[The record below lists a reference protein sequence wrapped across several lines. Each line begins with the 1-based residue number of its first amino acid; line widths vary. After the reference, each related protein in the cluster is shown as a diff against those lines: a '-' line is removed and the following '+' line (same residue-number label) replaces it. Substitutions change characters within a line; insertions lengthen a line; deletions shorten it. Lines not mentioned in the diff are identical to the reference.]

1 MTNEA
6 KPAVALVSIEN
17 TDRETIS
24 LSTNRQ
30 FIELIERSWER
41 HEAEGGI
48 CSAEMRKRL
57 KAKITRRKDGKSA
70 KYADREGKM
79 LQSVRGVYR
88 NGKIELSEKVPDIET
103 AEVIVTFLPN
113 GQSIKLG
120 ERGFSPEQI
129 IELRERLAT
138 FEEDW
143 NAPGMEAYDN
153 LPTR

>member
-1 MTNEA
+1 
-6 KPAVALVSIEN
+6 
-17 TDRETIS
+17 
-24 LSTNRQ
+24 
-30 FIELIERSWER
+30 
-41 HEAEGGI
+41 
-48 CSAEMRKRL
+48 
-57 KAKITRRKDGKSA
+57 
-70 KYADREGKM
+70 M

-103 AEVIVTFLPN
+103 AEVIVTFIPN
-113 GQSIKLG
+113 GRSTKLA

-153 LPTR
+153 LQTR

>member
-1 MTNEA
+1 
-6 KPAVALVSIEN
+6 
-17 TDRETIS
+17 
-24 LSTNRQ
+24 
-30 FIELIERSWER
+30 
-41 HEAEGGI
+41 
-48 CSAEMRKRL
+48 
-57 KAKITRRKDGKSA
+57 
-70 KYADREGKM
+70 M

-103 AEVIVTFLPN
+103 AEVIVTFIPD
-113 GQSIKLG
+113 GQGIKLA

-153 LPTR
+153 LQTR